1 MIKLSV
7 RRGPVFES
15 RWAHTFFFSYFFLE
29 KKNKHFERDIS
40 CLENSVDPDQQTSQ
54 KPWSRCGVVYNPL
67 AL

>member
-15 RWAHTFFFSYFFLE
+15 RWAHTFFLVIFFW
-29 KKNKHFERDIS
+29 KKKIKHFERDIY
-40 CLENSVDPDQQTSQ
+40 CLENSVDPDQLTSQ
-54 KPWSRCGVVYNPL
+54 KPWSRCGVVYKPL